1 MEFSKKLIT
10 TILITWISTIILVS
24 VCSLFGKDIKF
35 ILDYVQPVFITS
47 CIGYLGKSGTENV
60 LKIKA
65 NTSATPLS
73 STTQEII
80 NNINSSTNNTNN
92 KI

>member
-35 ILDYVQPVFITS
+35 ILDYVQPVFITG
-47 CIGYLGKSGTENV
+47 CIGYLGKSG
-60 LKIKA
+60 
-65 NTSATPLS
+65 S
-73 STTQEII
+73 
-80 NNINSSTNNTNN
+80 
-92 KI
+92 